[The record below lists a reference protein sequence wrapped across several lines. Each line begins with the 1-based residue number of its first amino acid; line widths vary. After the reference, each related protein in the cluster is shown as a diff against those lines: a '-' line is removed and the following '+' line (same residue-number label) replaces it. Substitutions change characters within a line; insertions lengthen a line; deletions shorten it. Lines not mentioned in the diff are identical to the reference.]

1 MVHFLVL
8 RVCLLWKSICGLVA
22 SVICVE
28 WTGSYRAA
36 TCSGSRSD
44 MAGSWASVFWVIQLL
59 SSLRL
64 LLGGHVFCGGMSS
77 GGLFLLETASG
88 KAFMHESMIPSAMI
102 SDSSG
107 VYFRL
112 DAVIHLPSWSCPLP
126 GAWPSGWLHFPL
138 LPNSVMRFAT
148 PWARTSRNVVGP
160 FIFCFVMH

>member
-1 MVHFLVL
+1 ML
-8 RVCLLWKSICGLVA
+8 I
-22 SVICVE
+22 
-28 WTGSYRAA
+28 
-36 TCSGSRSD
+36 
-44 MAGSWASVFWVIQLL
+44 FWVIQLS

-64 LLGGHVFCGGMSS
+64 LLGGHVSRGGMSS

-112 DAVIHLPSWSCPLP
+112 DAVIHLPSWSSPLP
-126 GAWPSGWLHFPL
+126 GVWPSGWLHFPL
-138 LPNSVMRFAT
+138 LPNSLMRFAT